1 MDKSTSVRKTVKAL
15 KKIINGIFRGL
26 DNGLFYW
33 NFALMSA
40 VVLLVIATVFLRYIF
55 NITFTWTEELIVFLF
70 IATTYFGSILGVRE
84 DEHVKISILKEKM
97 PPKIKIIFEILISC
111 IIISVIV
118 ASAILSRDWI
128 IRAGRPLSPGIKI
141 PYFSIYIILPI
152 AFVLIAIYEC
162 REIVLKV
169 IDFKKKNNKF

>member
-1 MDKSTSVRKTVKAL
+1 MKVL
-15 KKIINGIFRGL
+15 KKILNGTFRGL
-26 DNGLFYW
+26 DNSLFYW

-40 VVLLVIATVFLRYIF
+40 VAVLVIATVFLRYLF
-55 NITFTWTEELIVFLF
+55 NVTFTWTEELIIFLF

-84 DEHVKISILKEKM
+84 DEHVKISIFKEKL

-111 IIISVIV
+111 IIISVVV

-128 IRAGRPLSPGIKI
+128 VRAGRPLSPGIKI
-141 PYFSIYIILPI
+141 PYFSIYIIVPI
-152 AFVLIAIYEC
+152 AFALIAIYEC

-169 IDFKKKNNKF
+169 NDFKKKNNKF